1 MGAELVGMA
10 LGQVLAERG
19 PDWLGEWKR
28 QREAKKQGTA
38 AYREQAAAILK
49 AGPAKKRSKA
59 AEDLEVAQ
67 TGELLAAEE
76 AEDVADDKRGGEGV
90 LTGKRHDEATTRA
103 KGRLGMLLQKRAQ
116 TEEASRQKHLADLE
130 AQGRKKLLA
139 FGIQQPEVERK
150 AEMATETGEAI
161 VGGVSAALGA
171 KAVAGAGRAS
181 GVEQVVSPSGVNYK
195 PGTGMTDLPL

>member
-10 LGQVLAERG
+10 LGQVLGERG

-28 QREAKKQGTA
+28 QKEAKKLGPT

-49 AGPAKKRSKA
+49 AEPVGPRSKA

-103 KGRLGMLLQKRAQ
+103 KGRLARLLQKRAQ
-116 TEEASRQKHLADLE
+116 TEESTRQKHLADTE
-130 AQGRKKLLA
+130 AQDRRKLLA

-150 AEMATETGEAI
+150 AEMATKTGEAI
-161 VGGVSAALGA
+161 VGGVSTALAAKGA
-171 KAVAGAGRAS
+171 AGHGRAS
-181 GVEQVVSPSGVNYK
+181 AVEPVTSAVKYTS
-195 PGTGMTDLPL
+195 GTGLTDLPY

>member
-1 MGAELVGMA
+1 MGAELIGMA
-10 LGQVLAERG
+10 LGQVLADRG

-49 AGPAKKRSKA
+49 AGPVGPRSEA

-67 TGELLAAEE
+67 TGEILAAAE
-76 AEDVADDKRGGEGV
+76 AEAVADDKRGGEGV
-90 LTGKRHDEATTRA
+90 LTGKKHDEATVRR
-103 KGRLGMLLQKRAQ
+103 KGRLAHLLQRRAQ
-116 TEEASRQKHLADLE
+116 TEEATQRKHVADTE
-130 AQGRKKLLA
+130 AQGRQKLLA

-161 VGGVSAALGA
+161 VGAASGA
-171 KAVAGAGRAS
+171 LAAKGVAGAGKAT
-181 GVEQVVSPSGVNYK
+181 GVEQVLYK
-195 PGTGMTDLPL
+195 PGTGTTPIG